1 MKIITAINNPK
12 LNDELKNEKNIEIIC
27 KDIFY
32 KEGILEILENE
43 INIDYIII
51 NSQLEGEI

>member
-32 KEGILEILENE
+32 KCLLHTGQSWKPHHHLILHFEV
-43 INIDYIII
+43 
-51 NSQLEGEI
+51 SS